1 MRVGVFLAPV
11 RDTPDHIALAEEL
24 GFASAWC
31 YDSPLLYH
39 DPFAA
44 LARAADRTRRIE
56 LGVGV
61 LVPGLRAPVATVA
74 ALRTLTALAPGRVRV
89 AVGAGFTGRFTLGLG
104 PVPLAA
110 LAREVEDL
118 RGLLAG
124 DERAHA
130 EGGRPVRD
138 MPVPGAQGDGPVP
151 IYVSCRGERAQ
162 ALARRLGD
170 GAMTGVFYPGGL
182 GLLRA
187 AIGPGLPLV
196 VHAVGAV
203 ADEGEPLDS
212 PRLRAAVGPVV
223 AVAFH
228 AFAEQPWR
236 LEGLD
241 PGAAGAGGPLRGGG
255 GRGPAARAPP
265 PGASP
270 RSPDRAHAPTGPGHR
285 DRRERRPLL
294 SDRHR
299 LPAARARRDA
309 RRPTAS
315 PSSRSSPAATCPRSC
330 AGCPRR
336 FSANVEAWTATP
348 SPRCSPTGASPPT
361 APARRPTPSAPAP
374 SGGTR

>member
-11 RDTPDHIALAEEL
+11 RDTPRHVALAEEL

-31 YDSPLLYH
+31 YDSPLLYQ

-44 LARAADRTRRIE
+44 LARAAERTRRIE

-74 ALRTLTALAPGRVRV
+74 ALRGLTALAPGRVRV

-138 MPVPGAQGDGPVP
+138 MPVTGAGGAGPVP
-151 IYVSCRGERAQ
+151 VYVACRGPRAQ
-162 ALARRLGD
+162 ALAVRIGD
-170 GAMTGVFYPGGL
+170 GAMTGIFYPGGL
-182 GLLRA
+182 ALLRS
-187 AIGPGLPLV
+187 AIGPDLPLV

-203 ADEGEPLDS
+203 AEEGEPLDS

-241 PGAAGAGGPLRGGG
+241 PALREQAERYLAAVAAALPAGRRHQELHRGHLIELTLPEDAAVVTAANVGRFSLTGTAAQLRARAAALEADGVTELAVQPGGDVPAELRRLAGA
-255 GRGPAARAPP
+255 
-265 PGASP
+265 
-270 RSPDRAHAPTGPGHR
+270 
-285 DRRERRPLL
+285 LL
-294 SDRHR
+294 
-299 LPAARARRDA
+299 
-309 RRPTAS
+309 
-315 PSSRSSPAATCPRSC
+315 
-330 AGCPRR
+330 G
-336 FSANVEAWTATP
+336 
-348 SPRCSPTGASPPT
+348 
-361 APARRPTPSAPAP
+361 
-374 SGGTR
+374 